1 MLSSTLGY
9 FLYLQPLFRPSW
21 TLFSLHAAFTH
32 RPKFTITMTQLDPV
46 SPSSILMDE
55 GDPGGNQRDVST
67 TLNYYP
73 ADSGPPIPV
82 IVGEL
87 VAPSDD
93 IGVMMLTSR

>member
-1 MLSSTLGY
+1 
-9 FLYLQPLFRPSW
+9 
-21 TLFSLHAAFTH
+21 
-32 RPKFTITMTQLDPV
+32 
-46 SPSSILMDE
+46 MDE
-55 GDPGGNQRDVST
+55 GEPGGNQRDVST